1 MEDAVVGNDL
11 GGVAGHEQ
19 ESEIRSPGRYF
30 FTEVAAAHVRHDHV
44 GEEQINLA
52 RILIGKAERV
62 IRPGRGKNRVTEIF
76 QEQGAE
82 IKQ

>member
-1 MEDAVVGNDL
+1 MVCNGL
-11 GGVAGHEQ
+11 GGVTGHEK

-30 FTEVAAAHVRHDHV
+30 LTEVAAAHVRHDHV
-44 GEEQINLA
+44 GEEQIDLA
-52 RILIGKAERV
+52 RILIGEAERV
-62 IRPGRGKNRVTEIF
+62 IRPGRGKNRVAEIF